1 MALSIDEIM
10 ERSVRKAVAEATL
23 PLIKQVTKLEKA
35 IAELSAMAKATNE
48 TFDTRERLITQDEA
62 RRRLGIN
69 AAKLYELVS
78 AGDILTAKTPNGRR
92 KVVESSVNRYIRGLQ
107 EKEATA

>member
-48 TFDTRERLITQDEA
+48 TFDTRERLITVKEA
-62 RRRLGIN
+62 SVRLGIN
-69 AAKLYELVS
+69 AAKLRKLILS
-78 AGDILTAKTPNGRR
+78 GDVRTAETPNGRR
-92 KVVESSVNRYIRGLQ
+92 KVVESSVNRYIQGLQ
-107 EKEATA
+107 EKGAMA